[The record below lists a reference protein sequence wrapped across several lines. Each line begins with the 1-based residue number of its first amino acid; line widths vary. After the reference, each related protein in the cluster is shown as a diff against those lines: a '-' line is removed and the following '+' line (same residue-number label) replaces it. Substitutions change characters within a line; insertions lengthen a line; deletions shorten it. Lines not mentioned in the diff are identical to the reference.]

1 MIIFMTLAIRAKLAT
16 KDIQQKRMEANSASV
31 PYINVVSN
39 KTDQQ
44 PSITTGTQAPWM
56 KAFITKRHVLH
67 IFSSTYD
74 VYLTLS
80 FGL

>member
-1 MIIFMTLAIRAKLAT
+1 MTLAIRAKLAT

-31 PYINVVSN
+31 PYIKVVSN

-56 KAFITKRHVLH
+56 KLLLQKDTFLISSPPLMTFI
-67 IFSSTYD
+67 
-74 VYLTLS
+74 
-80 FGL
+80 